1 MYSFPCV
8 FLPHPHVSPS
18 FLTGLNSPHF
28 ILLASSSPQFI
39 VGRRPSS
46 TRAYIY
52 INIATTCRPLYLL
65 TLKKPINRLFLKG

>member
-1 MYSFPCV
+1 MYSFPCI

-52 INIATTCRPLYLL
+52 II
-65 TLKKPINRLFLKG
+65 